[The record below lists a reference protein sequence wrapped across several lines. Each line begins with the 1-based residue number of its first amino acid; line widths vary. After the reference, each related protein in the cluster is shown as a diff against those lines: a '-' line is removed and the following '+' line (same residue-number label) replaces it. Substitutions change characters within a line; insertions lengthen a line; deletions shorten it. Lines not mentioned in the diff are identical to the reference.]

1 MNTFQSL
8 WLIRELYFKKGLPD
22 LVKIQSLGLLAVKI
36 GQIHA
41 LRLDFLPPEKCHH
54 LATLY
59 RSNIPVARED
69 IRALIEEEGGEEF
82 LRSFSRFDEVPIATA
97 SVGEVY
103 RAKLNSGEEV
113 VVKFIKSRFAERFT
127 HDVASL
133 RRFFGIVLT
142 LFPRLRR
149 VGDPLGILSD
159 IETYTLTEL
168 DLRNEAS
175 GAALLEAIARS
186 YEDTFDLSMLGFV
199 AHYPAMTNTRV
210 MVSQFIAAP
219 SVDELI
225 SRNEFTYDD
234 LLKLFSIQGFY
245 MFIAGKFHGDLHP
258 GNVLYDGKR
267 FYFVDTAF
275 VGEVGL
281 RIRTGLFRFFEALSR
296 YDYPT
301 CAERL
306 NEMAETRIEGEAFE
320 RFRQEFIALYADY
333 TDSTVSEVSLT
344 KQMMQTIKLGVN
356 SGMKFEKGIF
366 PIIRSLMYL
375 DGMVLRVNPNA
386 VLVKDMRRFIDLY
399 EIVMKERK
407 DSSSL

>member
-69 IRALIEEEGGEEF
+69 IRALIEEQGGEEF

-103 RAKLNSGEEV
+103 RATLNSGEEV

-133 RRFFGIVLT
+133 RRFFGIVLA

-159 IETYTLTEL
+159 IETYTLAEL

-186 YEDTFDLSMLGFV
+186 YGETFDLSNLGFV
-199 AHYPAMTNTRV
+199 AHYPAMTNARV

-225 SRNEFTYDD
+225 ARNEFTYDD

-296 YDYPT
+296 YDYPA

-306 NEMAETRIEGEAFE
+306 NEMAETRIEGEVFE
-320 RFRQEFIALYADY
+320 RFTKEFITLYADY